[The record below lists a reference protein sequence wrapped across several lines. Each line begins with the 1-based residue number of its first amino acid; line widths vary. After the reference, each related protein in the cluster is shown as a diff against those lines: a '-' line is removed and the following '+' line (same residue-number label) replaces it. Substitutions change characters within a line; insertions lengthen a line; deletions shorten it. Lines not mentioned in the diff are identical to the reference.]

1 MLLIFFNKFAPFMV
15 TLNGNEYFRQLLGE
29 ALSSVSNSRNSLF
42 SFSAHTSNIPPCIW
56 ILQTCSLYS
65 KFFEPSI
72 QYNRKIIIL
81 LAECH
86 IFIQMFDLRISGL
99 SSLNNIWLI
108 YNVFPL
114 TIFLTDYWYHFWEFL
129 ANDIF
134 FFKSWVLPRCT
145 PRHFSVNE

>member
-1 MLLIFFNKFAPFMV
+1 MV

-29 ALSSVSNSRNSLF
+29 ALSSVSKSNVMPYSRNSLF

-108 YNVFPL
+108 HNVFL
-114 TIFLTDYWYHFWEFL
+114 
-129 ANDIF
+129 
-134 FFKSWVLPRCT
+134 
-145 PRHFSVNE
+145 